1 MRFIYI
7 YTYVCAYVCA
17 CQHNSTH
24 THMYI
29 CIHIYMCA
37 LAFSNEYIYIY
48 VSYIHAKKITVMP
61 IPSHVKWTC
70 MCASKF
76 EWRDVHVSSTACTS
90 SSNCDVVL
98 LLEYPVAMLNMT
110 VCPAVTICRISSC
123 SAFSHVFPQCGAP

>member
-1 MRFIYI
+1 MYH
-7 YTYVCAYVCA
+7 TYM
-17 CQHNSTH
+17 Q
-24 THMYI
+24 
-29 CIHIYMCA
+29 
-37 LAFSNEYIYIY
+37 
-48 VSYIHAKKITVMP
+48 KKVIVMP
-61 IPSHVKWTC
+61 IPSPVKWTC

-90 SSNCDVVL
+90 SFNCDVVL